1 MRKYCCATFIFLIS
15 LVFIIY
21 SINFYFL
28 SRLSRQDSNKFKSK
42 LNSHEIFEY
51 NDVEDEQI
59 NHENVK
65 LKPIYRIRNP
75 KYTSLKHKLI
85 NNYKP
90 CSRSLNYSQIW
101 ETVDSVSMN

>member
-1 MRKYCCATFIFLIS
+1 MKKYCCATFIFLIS

-21 SINFYFL
+21 SVNFYFL

-42 LNSHEIFEY
+42 LNGHEIFEY

-65 LKPIYRIRNP
+65 LKPIYRNRNP
-75 KYTSLKHKLI
+75 KYPSLRDKLI

-101 ETVDSVSMN
+101 ETVDSVSIN